1 MIPLRIGFRVSPTT
15 TENAIDLGIDALIF
29 LDLCINF
36 FAFYYDNQG
45 VLVSQ
50 GSRIRKNYLRSW
62 FIVDLCSCVPLDQIV
77 RLVATLIDSSHLDAI
92 GKQLRLCRFLRFL
105 RLARLPK
112 MLNLREVKSI
122 LNFFGRKFGLSTTLI
137 DFALTL
143 SVLIGVMLTTA
154 HMAGCYWALAGH
166 KGFSDSD
173 PPVGWMSTLYDTDT
187 DGLAPSLEVTYTDA
201 IYFSIVTV
209 SSVGYGD
216 ILATTT
222 EEKSIVVSII
232 ILGAFLYAFVIGNFC
247 AMVEEIG
254 HDRHQFDSKMRSVSE
269 MMKFYGVTW
278 EIEQRAIDFYEFK
291 YSNHTLYD
299 DEAIM
304 NELPTSLQD
313 TIVLQ
318 RFADTIKLVP
328 FFRGIRDDVCVGLCS
343 HMKNFGVMPTEKVTE
358 KGEFHRELV
367 ILTRGVVSTISPK
380 AHIRRVLDIV
390 ERIDNPATY
399 AALDEDGDGKL
410 SRAELQQGLADLGEQ
425 LTNEEMDTIMGML
438 DGTTSADD
446 LHNLEDITV
455 RRMLLR

>member
-1 MIPLRIGFRVSPTT
+1 M
-15 TENAIDLGIDALIF
+15 
-29 LDLCINF
+29 
-36 FAFYYDNQG
+36 Y
-45 VLVSQ
+45 
-50 GSRIRKNYLRSW
+50 
-62 FIVDLCSCVPLDQIV
+62 
-77 RLVATLIDSSHLDAI
+77 
-92 GKQLRLCRFLRFL
+92 
-105 RLARLPK
+105 
-112 MLNLREVKSI
+112 
-122 LNFFGRKFGLSTTLI
+122 FFGRKIGLSPTLV
-137 DFALTL
+137 DFLFTL
-143 SVLIGVMLTTA
+143 SFLIGVMLATA

-173 PPVGWMSTLYDTDT
+173 PPVGWMSNLYDTDEP
-187 DGLAPSLEVTYTDA
+187 APSLEVTYTDA

-222 EEKSIVVSII
+222 EEKSMVVSII

-269 MMKFYGVTW
+269 MMKFYRVPW
-278 EIEQRAIDFYEFK
+278 EIEQRAMNFYEFK

-304 NELPTSLQD
+304 NELPTSLQH
-313 TIVLQ
+313 TIVLE
-318 RFADTIKLVP
+318 RFAGTIKLVP
-328 FFRGIRDDVCVGLCS
+328 FFRGIRDDVCVGLCA

-390 ERIDNPATY
+390 ERIDDPATY
-399 AALDEDGDGKL
+399 AALDEDGDGLL
-410 SRAELQQGLADLGEQ
+410 SRAELQHGFADLGEQ
-425 LTNEEMDTIMGML
+425 LTNEEMDTIMGLL
-438 DGTTSADD
+438 DGTIAKSD
-446 LHNLEDITV
+446 LHDLEDSTV